1 MFFAMENRHKISRR
15 SAVLLGAAAAGSL
28 ISGSKS
34 ALAGKKE
41 PIVIELFTSQGCSSC
56 PPADLLLAELTKNPD
71 IITLSLNVDYWDYL
85 GWRDTLGSPRH
96 TKRQQAYAANR
107 GTRQIYT
114 PQMMINGHLDVVG
127 SRRNA
132 VLKTLEQ
139 AAVTGPRVPVTFKKS
154 KQNIV
159 IEVADSPTSGLAQKA
174 TIWVM
179 ITSPKV
185 LVPVE
190 RGENRGKNITYHN
203 VVRQMV
209 PAGMWNGKAMTI
221 TLPKDGLGLDGKR
234 DCVALLQQGTV
245 GKIIGAARMSDQQV

>member
-1 MFFAMENRHKISRR
+1 MTNRQDISRR
-15 SAVLLGAAAAGSL
+15 SALLLGAAAAGSL
-28 ISGSKS
+28 VSRGNGAI
-34 ALAGKKE
+34 AGGKE
-41 PIVIELFTSQGCSSC
+41 PTVVELYTSQGCSSC
-56 PPADLLLAELTKNPD
+56 PPADLLLGELTKNPD

-114 PQMMINGHLDVVG
+114 PQMVINGHLDVVG
-127 SRRNA
+127 SRRTE
-132 VLKTLEQ
+132 VFKTLEQ
-139 AAVTGPRVPVTFKKS
+139 AASPGPRVPMTIME
-154 KQNIV
+154 NATDIV
-159 IEVADSPTSGLAQKA
+159 ISVADSPTPGLAQKA
-174 TIWVM
+174 TVWVL
-179 ITSPKV
+179 ITSPKI

-209 PAGMWNGKAMTI
+209 PAGMWNGKALSI
-221 TLPKDGLGLDGKR
+221 TLPKDGLGLKGQR

-245 GKIIGAARMSDQQV
+245 GKILGATRMSDKHI